1 MGWLSKVLGKSAAA
15 PIKEIGSIIDDI
27 HTSGEE
33 KADANQKLVE
43 VGARLQTLQAEIT
56 KQEAQHRTIFV
67 AGWRPGVG
75 WICVIG
81 LAMNFVIAPLLA
93 PIYEIAPPDPQTLL
107 SLVLALTGV
116 GSLRTIEKAWGL
128 TR

>member
-1 MGWLSKVLGKSAAA
+1 MGFLSKILGGAATA

-81 LAMNFVIAPLLA
+81 LAMNFIIAPVVA
-93 PIYEIAPPDPQTLL
+93 PIYEIVPPDPDTLL